1 MNVKELIE
9 FLKQFP
15 EDMEVVYDEFESEM
29 DSYNFIEDGYIKDD
43 KLHLYED

>member
-15 EDMEVVYDEFESEM
+15 EDMEVVYDKYE
-29 DSYNFIEDGYIKDD
+29 DDTWNFISDGVVENGKV
-43 KLHLYED
+43 HLYEN